1 MYEVNWSNII
11 RDITPP
17 RIYKKGIVAWI
28 SVLVTSVQ
36 NVWSWFKSF
45 TDDTDYD
52 LKHNGQV
59 VYLEAALNDAFDPSG
74 RGIYITNSGGNEI
87 IPLFPDN
94 DLKELELQP
103 DSDFSNM
110 VTLFPDSEYE
120 GGEYDFIVNVPF
132 ALTQGE
138 TYRMQSILDKYKLA
152 SKRYY
157 IKTQ

>member
-1 MYEVNWSNII
+1 L
-11 RDITPP
+11 
-17 RIYKKGIVAWI
+17 
-28 SVLVTSVQ
+28 SVLVSEIEVL
-36 NVWSWFKSF
+36 WSLFKSF
-45 TDDTDYD
+45 TDDTDYT
-52 LKHNGQV
+52 LSHNGQV
-59 VYLEAALNDAFDPSG
+59 VYLEAALNDAFDPSA

-110 VTLFPDSEYE
+110 VTLYPDSEYE

-132 ALTQGE
+132 VLTQGE